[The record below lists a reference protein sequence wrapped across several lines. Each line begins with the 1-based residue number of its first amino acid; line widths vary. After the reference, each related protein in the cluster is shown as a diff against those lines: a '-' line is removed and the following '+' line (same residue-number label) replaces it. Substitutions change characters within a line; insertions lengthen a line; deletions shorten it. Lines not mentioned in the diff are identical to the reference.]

1 MKSFIKTVSVVCF
14 IALFYSCTS
23 TLLTS
28 SWTKEGYTA
37 QTYKKILVFAIA
49 SKTSSRASVE
59 NAMVAEF
66 RKQGYNAS
74 SSLSVFP
81 DSPNMPAPDQMIP
94 KEQLAQKLKDN
105 HVDGLLV
112 LSLLDVKKEEVY
124 VQGQTY
130 TEPQTVYH
138 PNGYYNRYNG
148 YYGDYYGYYSTVYNT
163 VTEPGYYEEQT
174 TYYLESNFYNVAQAG
189 LVWSGQSEA
198 VDPANLGKGSKDW
211 ATEVVGGL
219 TYDKVIVK

>member
-1 MKSFIKTVSVVCF
+1 MKSFIKIGSAIFF
-14 IALFYSCTS
+14 IALFTSCTS

-49 SKTSSRASVE
+49 SKTSSRAAVE
-59 NAMVAEF
+59 NAMVTEL

-81 DSPNMPAPDQMIP
+81 DSPNLPAPDQKVS
-94 KEQLAQKLKDN
+94 KEQLAQKLKEN
-105 HVDGLLV
+105 NVDGLLV

-130 TEPQTVYH
+130 TEPVTQYH

-174 TYYLESNFYNVAQAG
+174 TYYLESNFYHVGQAA
-189 LVWSGQSEA
+189 LVWSAQSEA
-198 VDPANLGKGSKDW
+198 VDPANIGKGAKDW
-211 ATEVVGGL
+211 ASEVVSGL
-219 TYDKVIVK
+219 AYDKVIVK